1 LTFDN
6 GRLTSDS
13 RPRISRL
20 PVLPDLVSFTESS
33 AQAMKSLTIALATAK
48 EAIRQP
54 AFFVMAVFAGALLI
68 VTVFVPYFT
77 FGEDMKMYKDTGLTT
92 ISFFCMLLA
101 LLTASSTVADEIEG
115 KTAITLLSK
124 PINRR
129 QFIVGK
135 FMGIELGVLA
145 LYIILGTLFAAGVWY
160 KYSYDLRESAGTPEA
175 GKQWAQVMQVMPGLV
190 LGFFEVT
197 VLTSISVAISTRLPM
212 LANLVVCILIFFL
225 GHLSPVL
232 VELEKQG
239 RVNEL
244 VGFMAK
250 FFAWA
255 LPSLEFFNAS
265 PSISTGAVI
274 PWLGYVLPVFG
285 YCVLYSGAALLFAFL
300 LFEDRD
306 LA

>member
-1 LTFDN
+1 
-6 GRLTSDS
+6 
-13 RPRISRL
+13 
-20 PVLPDLVSFTESS
+20 
-33 AQAMKSLTIALATAK
+33 MKSLTIALATAK
-48 EAIRQP
+48 ETIRQP
-54 AFFVMAVFAGALLI
+54 AFFVTAFFAGSLLI
-68 VTVFVPYFT
+68 VTIFVSYFT
-77 FGEDMKMYKDTGLTT
+77 FGEDIKMYKDTGLTT

-135 FMGIELGVLA
+135 FLGIELGVLA
-145 LYIILGTLFAAGVWY
+145 LYLILGALFAAGVWY
-160 KYSYDLRESAGTPEA
+160 KYAYDLRESAGGNA
-175 GKQWAQVMQVMPGLV
+175 DSAMRWAQVLQIMPGLA

-197 VLTSISVAISTRLPM
+197 LLTSISVAISTRLPM

-232 VELEKQG
+232 VEVSEQ
-239 RVNEL
+239 RHVPEL
-244 VGFMAK
+244 VTFMARL
-250 FFAWA
+250 FAWA
-255 LPSLEFFNAS
+255 LPSLEFFNAG
-265 PSISTGAVI
+265 PSISTGALI
-274 PWLGYVLPVFG
+274 PWVSYVLPVFG
-285 YCVLYSGAALLFAFL
+285 YCMLYSGAALLFAFL

>member
-1 LTFDN
+1 
-6 GRLTSDS
+6 
-13 RPRISRL
+13 
-20 PVLPDLVSFTESS
+20 
-33 AQAMKSLTIALATAK
+33 MKSLTIALATAK

-54 AFFVMAVFAGALLI
+54 AFFVMAAFAGGLLL
-68 VTVFVPYFT
+68 VTIWVSYFT
-77 FGEDMKMYKDTGLTT
+77 FGEDIKMYKDTGLTT

-129 QFIVGK
+129 QFIIGK
-135 FMGIELGVLA
+135 FLGIELGVLT
-145 LYIILGTLFAAGVWY
+145 LYVLLGVLFAAGVFY
-160 KYSYDLRESAGTPEA
+160 KYEYDLREAQGSIAESA
-175 GKQWAQVMQVMPGLV
+175 KQWEQVRQVLPGLV

-232 VELEKQG
+232 VEATTSPNSQ
-239 RVNEL
+239 VNEL
-244 VGFMAK
+244 VGFMARL
-250 FFAWA
+250 FGFV
-255 LPSLEFFNAS
+255 LPSLEFFNAG

-274 PWLGYVLPVFG
+274 PWFGYVLPALG

>member
-1 LTFDN
+1 
-6 GRLTSDS
+6 
-13 RPRISRL
+13 
-20 PVLPDLVSFTESS
+20 
-33 AQAMKSLTIALATAK
+33 MKSLTIALATAK

-54 AFFVMAVFAGALLI
+54 AFFVMAAFAGGLLL
-68 VTVFVPYFT
+68 VTIWVSYFT
-77 FGEDMKMYKDTGLTT
+77 FGEDIKMYKDTGLTT

-129 QFIVGK
+129 QFIIGK
-135 FMGIELGVLA
+135 FLGIELGVLT
-145 LYIILGTLFAAGVWY
+145 LYVLLGILFAAGVFY
-160 KYSYDLRESAGTPEA
+160 KYEYDLREAQGSIAESA
-175 GKQWAQVMQVMPGLV
+175 KQWEQVRQVLPGLV

-232 VELEKQG
+232 VEATTSPNSQ
-239 RVNEL
+239 VNEL
-244 VGFMAK
+244 VGFMARL
-250 FFAWA
+250 FGFV
-255 LPSLEFFNAS
+255 LPSLEFFNAG

-274 PWLGYVLPVFG
+274 PWIGYVLPALG